1 MSDVN
6 QKIPATSRLRRLQW
20 TMLALMIV
28 GYMLL
33 YVDRATL
40 SVANP
45 LVRDEMKISISE
57 MGVLLSAFLWTN
69 CLLQIPMGGLI
80 DKFQPRIVFYVSMIF
95 WSFAQIL
102 GGLVGS
108 FTQFIGARVLLG
120 VGEAPYT
127 VNAALGTR
135 HWFNVRERGSA
146 TGAWSAG
153 STLGNAL
160 SIPLLTYLMLT
171 FGWRWMF
178 IIMGIFGLALGGL
191 FFALYKNPK
200 QLSLTAEEQAH
211 LSEGEKPSE
220 LTTSSGVWRDCKLLF
235 RFKTTWGLAIGWFG
249 PVYVAWF
256 YFAWLPNYLQ
266 TDRHISIAKTGWVGA
281 IPFIAGVVG
290 ALLGG
295 RITDVLV
302 RKGFSPLN
310 SRRYPIVLAMLLT
323 GVLTVII
330 AETPNAVVAVTCIS
344 LSFLMIYIASA
355 ATLATPTIIAPMHV
369 TGSIGGIQAF
379 GGYIGS
385 ALAPMIT
392 GFIVDASGSFKL
404 ALLLGAAV
412 AFITPLLYFVL
423 VREPISQ
430 EQLDAALRPARSTG
444 NAGVL

>member
-1 MSDVN
+1 
-6 QKIPATSRLRRLQW
+6 
-20 TMLALMIV
+20 MLVLMII

-33 YVDRATL
+33 YIDRATL

-80 DKFQPRIVFYVSMIF
+80 DKFQPRLVFYVSMIF
-95 WSFAQIL
+95 WSLAQIL

-108 FTQFIGARVLLG
+108 FNQFIGARILLG

-127 VNAALGTR
+127 VNAALATR
-135 HWFNVRERGSA
+135 HWFNVWERGSA

-153 STLGNAL
+153 SSLGNAL

-171 FGWRWMF
+171 FSWRWMF
-178 IIMGIFGLALGGL
+178 MIIGIFGLALGAV
-191 FFALYKNPK
+191 FFALYKNPA
-200 QLSLTAEEQAH
+200 QISLTADERAH
-211 LSEGEKPSE
+211 LKEGEKPSE
-220 LTTSSGVWRDCKLLF
+220 LTTSSSVWKDCQILF

-256 YFAWLPNYLQ
+256 YFAWLPNYLE

-295 RITDVLV
+295 RITDILV
-302 RKGFSPLN
+302 RRGFTPLN

-323 GVLTVII
+323 GFLTVII
-330 AETPNAVVAVTCIS
+330 AETPSTAVAVTCIS

-355 ATLATPTIIAPMHV
+355 ATLATPAIIAPMHV

-385 ALAPMIT
+385 ALAPMVT

-412 AFITPLLYFVL
+412 AFISPLLYFVL

-430 EQLDAALRPARSTG
+430 AQLDAAQSS
-444 NAGVL
+444 